1 MKKLLKQIYS
11 GIGMGCFTF
20 VATLFIGPVFA
31 GGVDR
36 FFAGYT
42 GGDLQRFAICC
53 IVISLGFYVPALIY
67 YNEKLA
73 SWLKTLI
80 HTLIGMP
87 VFLLTAYLAGWMENS
102 SGVLRFFL
110 IAVGT
115 AALWWLCAFLGLRA
129 QAKKMNQKIKEKQK
143 KE

>member
-1 MKKLLKQIYS
+1 
-11 GIGMGCFTF
+11 MGCFTF

-73 SWLKTLI
+73 PWLKTLI

-87 VFLLTAYLAGWMENS
+87 VFLLHRNIWQGGWKTAP
-102 SGVLRFFL
+102 
-110 IAVGT
+110 
-115 AALWWLCAFLGLRA
+115 AFLGFPDCSRNRSPLVA
-129 QAKKMNQKIKEKQK
+129 LCFPWT
-143 KE
+143 

>member
-31 GGVDR
+31 RGVDR

-73 SWLKTLI
+73 PWLKTLI

-102 SGVLRFFL
+102 SGVF
-110 IAVGT
+110 
-115 AALWWLCAFLGLRA
+115 
-129 QAKKMNQKIKEKQK
+129 
-143 KE
+143 

>member
-1 MKKLLKQIYS
+1 MRYFYHTMLS
-11 GIGMGCFTF
+11 E
-20 VATLFIGPVFA
+20 
-31 GGVDR
+31 R
-36 FFAGYT
+36 FPHNPHLSAHIF
-42 GGDLQRFAICC
+42 L
-53 IVISLGFYVPALIY
+53 ISLGFYVPALIY

-73 SWLKTLI
+73 PWLKTLI

-143 KE
+143 NE

>member
-31 GGVDR
+31 RGVDR

-73 SWLKTLI
+73 PWLKTLI
-80 HTLIGMP
+80 HTLIGMS

-102 SGVLRFFL
+102 SGVFRFFL

-143 KE
+143 NE

>member
-20 VATLFIGPVFA
+20 VAALFIGPVFA

-73 SWLKTLI
+73 PWLKTLI

-102 SGVLRFFL
+102 SGVLRFS
-110 IAVGT
+110 
-115 AALWWLCAFLGLRA
+115 
-129 QAKKMNQKIKEKQK
+129 
-143 KE
+143 